1 MAERP
6 VVPLPVVW
14 ARGTVMVACGG
25 EYTLNLSLR
34 NGLVDHE
41 TTVILH
47 ACGDAVLTGATRAN
61 ANALVVI
68 AVR

>member
-1 MAERP
+1 
-6 VVPLPVVW
+6 
-14 ARGTVMVACGG
+14 MVACGG
-25 EYTLNLSLR
+25 EYTLNLSVR

-47 ACGDAVLTGATRAN
+47 ACGDVVLTGATQAN
-61 ANALVVI
+61 ANDLVVI